1 MELNEFRPPNSSDD
15 LGLLFCL
22 FLLLCCAVN
31 PLNEYMDNIF
41 LAYEGHGGMLNADQ
55 MLIEGTH
62 CATGHPHPTALRQE
76 RETVLIACSVIL
88 YSRLKKDEE
97 KKLKKCLLC
106 NQKRRKIKK

>member
-1 MELNEFRPPNSSDD
+1 
-15 LGLLFCL
+15 
-22 FLLLCCAVN
+22 
-31 PLNEYMDNIF
+31 MDNIF

-97 KKLKKCLLC
+97 KKTKKMPPVQPKKKE
-106 NQKRRKIKK
+106 NKKIKKTQ